1 MSDKKMICKSYQ
13 RYKSE
18 NWDYCSHCSVIFET
32 TSKFLIVF
40 ARLIL
45 GEKGVDGVIEPRR
58 EIDIRYEF
66 DLKII
71 LKGSRFWMNFQA
83 TIKFVIVSDRLIVG
97 KVGVDGITGPQR
109 KSDVRQEMIFM
120 SHQRHKDGNRDFC
133 SHF

>member
-1 MSDKKMICKSYQ
+1 
-13 RYKSE
+13 
-18 NWDYCSHCSVIFET
+18 
-32 TSKFLIVF
+32 
-40 ARLIL
+40 
-45 GEKGVDGVIEPRR
+45 
-58 EIDIRYEF
+58 
-66 DLKII
+66 
-71 LKGSRFWMNFQA
+71 MNFQA